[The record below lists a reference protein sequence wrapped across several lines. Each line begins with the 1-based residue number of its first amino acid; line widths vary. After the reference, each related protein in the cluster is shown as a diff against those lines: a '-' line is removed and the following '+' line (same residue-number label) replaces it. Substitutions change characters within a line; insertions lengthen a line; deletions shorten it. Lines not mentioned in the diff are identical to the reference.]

1 MCVNCLALEHKLAL
15 IRQSGKEPEDA
26 DTLQRFYALIA
37 DVERQLDLMRKSHPL
52 TVH

>member
-1 MCVNCLALEHKLAL
+1 MCIHCLALERKLAL

-26 DTLQRFYALIA
+26 DTLQRFNALIA
-37 DVERQLDLMRKSHPL
+37 DVERQLDSMRKRHPL